1 MGHRSTVRPC
11 PARVTR
17 GCKIACFAAL
27 LAVFGSV
34 PAALGGDGPARAPA
48 SVGVPAGDALP
59 DEARYVNRAVPDI
72 TVRTAAGTTPLSAL
86 WREGPL
92 VLTMVFTRCA
102 GICSPYLRALRRADK
117 ALALP
122 DDVQRVVLS
131 FDPRDTPDH
140 MRRTGEHLGVADRP
154 GWVLGVAAPADVD
167 RLARALGFWF
177 EWDEDRQQ
185 FDHPALL
192 VGIHKGRVARLLVG
206 GSITAARLSEVVR
219 EARGQFIASYPL
231 PGDVLFRCFD
241 YDPVTGAPT
250 LAWGALVLLVPA
262 LGTTVATIA
271 LFRRGRTR
279 RLAGGRPLPMRPD
292 QP

>member
-1 MGHRSTVRPC
+1 MRPRVARLT
-11 PARVTR
+11 PATAV
-17 GCKIACFAAL
+17 AFAAAF
-27 LAVFGSV
+27 LAAAGVP
-34 PAALGGDGPARAPA
+34 PAAGAGPPSPA
-48 SVGVPAGDALP
+48 DVGVAAPDEPP
-59 DEARYVNRAVPDI
+59 DEARYVSREVPDI
-72 TVRTAAGTTPLSAL
+72 AIRTVAGEIPLSAL
-86 WREGPL
+86 WRRGPL

-102 GICSPYLRALRRADK
+102 GICSPYLRALRRADE
-117 ALALP
+117 ALDLP

-131 FDPRDTPDH
+131 FDPRDTPDD
-140 MRRTGEHLGVADRP
+140 MGRTAEHLDVAGRP

-177 EWDEDRQQ
+177 EWDEGRRQ

-192 VGIHKGRVARLLVG
+192 VGVREGRVARLLVG
-206 GSITAARLSEVVR
+206 GSVNAARLGEVVR

-262 LGTTVATIA
+262 LGTTVTTLV
-271 LFRRGRTR
+271 LFRKPGRR
-279 RLAGGRPLPMRPD
+279 RVGAR
-292 QP
+292 QPGPSLRAP